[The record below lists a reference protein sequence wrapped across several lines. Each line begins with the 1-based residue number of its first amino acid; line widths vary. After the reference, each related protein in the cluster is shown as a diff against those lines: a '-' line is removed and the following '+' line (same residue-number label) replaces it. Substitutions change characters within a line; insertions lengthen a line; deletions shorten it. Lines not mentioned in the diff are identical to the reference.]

1 MRSEKQARD
10 ASRSIGSDYNDI
22 NYNGSKT
29 SDIDRSS
36 LSGFTENDSYMMFE
50 SAIGTHENIIS
61 NEYNTIDYNEM
72 TDN

>member
-1 MRSEKQARD
+1 M
-10 ASRSIGSDYNDI
+10 
-22 NYNGSKT
+22 
-29 SDIDRSS
+29 
-36 LSGFTENDSYMMFE
+36 SGFTENDSYMMFE